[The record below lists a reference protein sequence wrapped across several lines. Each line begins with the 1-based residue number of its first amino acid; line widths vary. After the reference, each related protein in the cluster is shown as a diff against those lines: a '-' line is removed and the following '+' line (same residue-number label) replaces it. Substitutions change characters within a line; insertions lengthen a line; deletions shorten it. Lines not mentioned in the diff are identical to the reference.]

1 MTLDNRHRH
10 FVLIVLTLEREVPVA
25 KRRLSMRMIKEVL
38 RLFHSCC
45 VSKKQISKTLGCSR
59 GAVYEYISRAEAA
72 GLSWPLPDGLDD
84 GQLEQRLF
92 PPVAKQHVRPLPDFN
107 YIHTELKKKGVTLGL
122 LWGEY
127 REEYP
132 DGLGFSQFCEHY
144 SRFANSLNLV
154 MRQEHKAGDKVF
166 SDFAGKTL
174 LITNP
179 ETRLTEPAYLFVTA
193 LGASNF
199 IFADLFWNQSVESWC
214 NGHARAFE
222 YYGGC
227 PKFCI
232 PDNPKP
238 VVTKACPYEPDLN
251 PNFAQMAAH
260 YDIVVTPARVRR
272 PKDKAAVEA
281 AVGLTTRWV
290 LAVLRKRTFFSLA
303 EARAAVRE
311 LVDKLNDR
319 PFKKMPGSRR
329 SLFESIERPALKP
342 LPPVRYEYAD
352 FKKSSVN
359 IDYHIEYDKHFYSVP
374 YQYRG
379 EVVEVRATAT
389 TIEIFRR
396 GKRIA
401 AHPRSFVVNKATTLN
416 EHRPKSHQQY
426 GDWAPERLINWAG
439 KIGPSTVSLV
449 EAIMARQKYPEL
461 GYRSCLGILRLSKKF
476 TDDRLE
482 AACNRA
488 LAIRGLSY
496 KSVKSIL
503 DSNLDQRPLPES
515 PHQLAI
521 VHGNIRGAN
530 AFLTDKEDDNA
541 DTSDNR
547 QNEGT
552 EALRHVQSPGV
563 PTGTEGGA
571 GTLV

>member
-1 MTLDNRHRH
+1 
-10 FVLIVLTLEREVPVA
+10 
-25 KRRLSMRMIKEVL
+25 MRMIKEVL
-38 RLFHSCC
+38 RLHNSCGL
-45 VSKKQISKTLGCSR
+45 SHKQISKALGCSR
-59 GAVYEYISRAEAA
+59 GAVAEYLRRAEAA
-72 GLSWPLPDGLDD
+72 ALSWPLPDELDD
-84 GQLEQRLF
+84 GQIEQRLF
-92 PPVAKQHVRPLPDFN
+92 PPVAKQQGRPLPDFN
-107 YIHTELKKKGVTLGL
+107 YVHTEYKKKGVTLEL

-127 REEYP
+127 REEHP
-132 DGLGFSQFCEHY
+132 DGLGHTQFCEHY
-144 SRFANSLNLV
+144 RRYVKSLDLV

-174 LITNP
+174 MITNP
-179 ETRLTEPAYLFVTA
+179 DTNQTKPAYLFVTA

-199 IFADLFWNQSVESWC
+199 IYADLFWDQSVASWC
-214 NGHARAFE
+214 NGHAGAFE

-227 PKFCI
+227 PKFCV

-238 VVTKACPYEPDLN
+238 VVTKPCPYEPDVN

-260 YDIVVTPARVRR
+260 YDIVVIPARVRR

-311 LVDKLNDR
+311 LVNKLNDR
-319 PFKKMPGSRR
+319 PFKKVPGSRR
-329 SLFESIERPALKP
+329 SLFESIERAALKP

-352 FKKSSVN
+352 FKNASVN

-374 YQYRG
+374 CQLRG
-379 EVVEVRATAT
+379 EVLEVRATAT
-389 TIEIFRR
+389 TIEIFRK
-396 GKRIA
+396 GKRIV

-426 GDWAPERLINWAG
+426 GDWAPERLINWAR
-439 KIGPSTVSLV
+439 KIGPSTTALV
-449 EAIMARQKYPEL
+449 ETIMTRQKYPEL

-476 TDDRLE
+476 PEERLE
-482 AACNRA
+482 AACHRA
-488 LAIRGLSY
+488 LAIRGLCY

-503 DSNLDQRPLPES
+503 DSNLDQRPLPEK

-521 VHGNIRGAN
+521 VHSNIRGPN
-530 AFLTDKEDDNA
+530 AFLTDKEDDNV
-541 DTSDNR
+541 DTPDNR
-547 QNEGT
+547 QNEGP
-552 EALRHVQSPGV
+552 EALRHGQSPGI
-563 PTGTEGGA
+563 PTGTEGGS
-571 GTLV
+571 GTIV